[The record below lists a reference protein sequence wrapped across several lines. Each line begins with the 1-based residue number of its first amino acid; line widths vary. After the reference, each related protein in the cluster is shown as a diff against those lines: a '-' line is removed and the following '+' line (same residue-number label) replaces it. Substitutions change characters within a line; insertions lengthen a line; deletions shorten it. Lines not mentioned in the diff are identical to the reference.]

1 MAEQPCWTC
10 MRSLPGRGCEWAD
23 KLIPVKGWKA
33 VPTVKS
39 SAKRYGNRPLC
50 SFRISYCP
58 KYVKEE
64 EKK

>member
-10 MRSLPGRGCEWAD
+10 VRSLPGRGCEWAD

-33 VPTVKS
+33 VP
-39 SAKRYGNRPLC
+39 
-50 SFRISYCP
+50 FRISYCP